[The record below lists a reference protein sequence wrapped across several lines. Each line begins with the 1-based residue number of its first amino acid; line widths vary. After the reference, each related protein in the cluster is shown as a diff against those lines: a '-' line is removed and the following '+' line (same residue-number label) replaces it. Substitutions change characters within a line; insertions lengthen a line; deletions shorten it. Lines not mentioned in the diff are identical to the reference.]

1 MPRFLPDTNRLSLL
15 FRSYNLY
22 QTSKIIIG
30 KQEMISTVSNKDDR
44 GSNRYEYMKMITNS
58 ISIFEKQALPK

>member
-15 FRSYNLY
+15 FRSNNLY

-44 GSNRYEYMKMITNS
+44 K
-58 ISIFEKQALPK
+58 

>member
-1 MPRFLPDTNRLSLL
+1 
-15 FRSYNLY
+15 
-22 QTSKIIIG
+22 
-30 KQEMISTVSNKDDR
+30 MISTVSNKDDR

>member
-15 FRSYNLY
+15 FHSNNLY
-22 QTSKIIIG
+22 QTSKKIIIG

-44 GSNRYEYMKMITNS
+44 GSNRYEYI
-58 ISIFEKQALPK
+58 